1 MMKYINFLICT
12 VVIFLGLIIF
22 TGNRAELASVEET
35 GKKKITFAETLTAEL
50 AELAKAPIRTT
61 ADGHQEISQMGK
73 DRSVI
78 HIGYDSFGNKT
89 ESRVF
94 YNDFLLK
101 MVVVKTSAN
110 GEREVLAY
118 GQNGE
123 VKIVPQNMIDKALTA
138 NAAEIA
144 KAVEIFEGRKENEM
158 IARLNA
164 PPVELTEEALLNGE
178 QTVAEPT
185 AATVETE
192 TATEQAETKTE
203 TVETNKI
210 EETKTETQPVQTE
223 DSSLKLRAAVQS
235 LKATKKANR
244 NFSNDQLTAKAN

>member
-1 MMKYINFLICT
+1 MKYINFLICT

-22 TGNRAELASVEET
+22 TGNRAELASVEKA

-50 AELAKAPIRTT
+50 ADLAKAPIRTIV
-61 ADGHQEISQMGK
+61 DGHQEISQMGK
-73 DRSVI
+73 DSSVI
-78 HIGYDSFGNKT
+78 QIGYDSFGNKT

-110 GEREVLAY
+110 GQKEVLAY

-144 KAVEIFEGRKENEM
+144 KSVEIFEGRKENEM

-185 AATVETE
+185 ATTVETE
-192 TATEQAETKTE
+192 TATEQAETE

-210 EETKTETQPVQTE
+210 EETKTETQSIQTE
-223 DSSLKLRAAVQS
+223 DSILKLRAAVQS